1 MKKKYTWMG
10 ILFLLLTLCLIAG
23 ISFLTLYNNPIEHVE
38 KETEQ
43 VMSIA
48 LVNEDEGAHFNG
60 KRIVFGD
67 EFSNRIH
74 KDTKHEWYVVS
85 RGVAESGY
93 NRGSYDMIITIPND
107 FSAKSLSIHLDN
119 PQPVALQYKINAT
132 GHENVRAEAEKTA
145 GRILNDFN
153 RRLIDVYFASIIGML
168 HEAQDNIGEIIE
180 KEKTYTGLYQQHIYS
195 PLADYTNQFQT
206 VRDYTEISKESY
218 QGLEDVLSSFQLT
231 LNEDVDNNKSFG
243 TEIDSIIQTKD
254 SGSELVKSFSDYVN
268 QFIEQMNRQD
278 ILTALSTLEKEN
290 ERVHREFQSIEEQ
303 WTIASRAKAIEA
315 RFSRMEK
322 ELINFIDELENTI
335 DTEVSKVVKDKI
347 QHNFDE
353 SIEPAIEELFS
364 MLDDKMVNEI
374 KNQINKLPSIEKDD
388 IINSS
393 IEGDSLRDLTN
404 IIDVTNKFNEE
415 FDHQYHKTTDSQ
427 LLSEKIKAIKRN
439 LVWPGVYIKDEINI
453 AKAGEMTISLDVP
466 DYFSIR
472 NVKLTLAD
480 GNTAESWYRGPITL
494 DVPEGRLVIEAH
506 VRLRNINAPIDVFAP
521 IEWTWNVSHES
532 EETVEGES
540 ETNEQIVSEEIAEE
554 TSNNHEAEQNGETD
568 DSSEHEAVSG
578 EETNIEDDTVGESVS
593 SRETVIATETI
604 VSETIIKTNHQYKQ
618 KVQSAL
624 TEGPKEELLDAA
636 VEMVNEYYKLYA
648 LLELYF
654 GIDIQDE
661 NLPEKLQ
668 EPLGD
673 IAADTSLYT
682 IFHEK
687 DIKLYFEEQILEN
700 LQQSITE
707 DIQNMLRDLN
717 NQINEYQSILEQ
729 SSARSKQLVEE
740 IEETKKHADALND
753 ELKNVL
759 NELANWRDE
768 SRKLLEEKGTVLD
781 YDSEM
786 GTALLSLSTNFQP
799 IVLSSESI
807 AEQAKNNFNRA
818 NQVYDTFDAIDQQA
832 VQIIESGSNIV
843 LEARDLADKWSEKAL
858 EDDKFK
864 ENFADVLPNSRIGD
878 RPNENLFRF
887 LSNPVQTKNTGII
900 TEQDS
905 FVAYFIVLILSI
917 VTLFTSYVI
926 STLDIRKKNEAIFEE
941 RPSIIQLNRNVM
953 WIIAVIG
960 LIEGI
965 IIAVLSYNLL
975 KLPFEHIY
983 IWLVLVTLITVMLL
997 SFATYLLRQL
1007 KMVGMFIL
1015 LVIVS
1020 LYLLLTKT
1028 LGFKFQHSEV
1038 ANMLRNLSPLQQIET
1053 VLANIIEQGI
1063 FPSFIVTIAII
1074 ALALLGVVM
1083 NLFVYEMGM
1092 RRKGNED
1099 EHQAEAN

>member
-303 WTIASRAKAIEA
+303 WTIVSRAKAIEA

-466 DYFSIR
+466 DHFSIR
-472 NVKLTLAD
+472 KFKLTFAD
-480 GNTAESWYRGPITL
+480 GDTTEGPYRGPVTL
-494 DVPEGRLVIEAH
+494 NVPEGRLALEVH
-506 VRLRNINAPIDVFAP
+506 VVLRNANAPIDVFAP

-532 EETVEGES
+532 EEIIEGES
-540 ETNEQIVSEEIAEE
+540 ETNEQIESEEIVEEVSDNHGAERNRE
-554 TSNNHEAEQNGETD
+554 SEE
-568 DSSEHEAVSG
+568 SSEHKAILDG
-578 EETNIEDDTVGESVS
+578 EDIEDDNENAPIS
-593 SRETVIATETI
+593 SKETVIATETI

-624 TEGPKEELLDAA
+624 TEEPKEELLDAA

-648 LLELYF
+648 ILELYF

-668 EPLGD
+668 EPFDD

-707 DIQNMLRDLN
+707 DIQNMLMDLS
-717 NQINEYQSILEQ
+717 NQINEYQSFLEQ

-768 SRKLLEEKGTVLD
+768 SRKLLEEKGTVLEH
-781 YDSEM
+781 DSEM

-807 AEQAKNNFNRA
+807 AEQAKNNFDRA

-843 LEARDLADKWSEKAL
+843 LEARDLANKWSEKVL

-905 FVAYFIVLILSI
+905 FVAYFIVLIISI

-926 STLDIRKKNEAIFEE
+926 STLDIRRKNEAIFEE

-960 LIEGI
+960 LLEGI

-975 KLPFEHIY
+975 QLPFEHIY
-983 IWLVLVTLITVMLL
+983 IWIVLVTLITIILL
-997 SFATYLLRQL
+997 TFATYLLRQL

-1015 LVIVS
+1015 LVIFS
-1020 LYLLLTKT
+1020 LYLLLTKS

-1038 ANMLRNLSPLQQIET
+1038 ASMLRHLSPLQQIET
-1053 VLANIIEQGI
+1053 VIGNLIEQGV
-1063 FPSFIVTIAII
+1063 FPSFIVMVAVI
-1074 ALALLGVVM
+1074 ALALLGVLM
-1083 NLFVYEMGM
+1083 NLFVYENGM
-1092 RRKGNED
+1092 RRKGNEND
-1099 EHQAEAN
+1099 HQAEAN